1 MSRALYENCCFYDRE
16 RERGKILNQQK
27 SKNYKLVISWK
38 NISKPD
44 RDKCARKSRKVVYCS
59 LLRERER
66 KCNFVV
72 VVSVPYGTLIKLKQ
86 QQQEKKSLQNSNRFL
101 LSNLPL
107 SLSIYIYFYQE
118 KKHTFKPIIIEEFF
132 SLFFFVSLTYP
143 HF

>member
-1 MSRALYENCCFYDRE
+1 MRIVVFMTE

-27 SKNYKLVISWK
+27 SKNYKLSWK

-44 RDKCARKSRKVVYCS
+44 RDKCARKSRKVIYCS

-107 SLSIYIYFYQE
+107 SLSIYISIKK